1 MIIKKELLK
10 RDIGGEY
17 FLVPLGKTTYEANGL
32 FALTEVG
39 GFIWD
44 ILPQAE
50 NAEDILRAVLAEYD
64 VDEATAKADID
75 AFLNKLKDME
85 IL

>member
-39 GFIWD
+39 AFIWD

>member
-17 FLVPLGKTTYEANGL
+17 FLVPLGKTTYDANGL

-39 GFIWD
+39 AFIWD

-75 AFLNKLKDME
+75 AFLNKLQDMD

>member
-10 RDIGGEY
+10 RDIGGES
-17 FLVPLGKTTYEANGL
+17 FLVPLGKTNYESNGL

-39 GFIWD
+39 AFIWD
-44 ILPQAE
+44 ILPQAD

-64 VDEATAKADID
+64 VDEDTAKADIND
-75 AFLNKLKDME
+75 FLNKLKDME

>member
-10 RDIGGEY
+10 REIGGEA
-17 FLVPLGKTTYEANGL
+17 FLVPLGKTTYDANGL

-39 GFIWD
+39 AFIWD
-44 ILPQAE
+44 VLPKVE
-50 NAEDILRAVLAEYD
+50 SVEDILGAVLAEYD
-64 VDEATAKADID
+64 VDQETAKADIT
-75 AFLNKLKDME
+75 AFLNKLKEME

>member
-1 MIIKKELLK
+1 MIIRKELLK

-17 FLVPLGKTTYEANGL
+17 FLVPLGKTTYDANGL

-39 GFIWD
+39 AFIWD

-75 AFLNKLKDME
+75 AFLNKLQDMD

>member
-10 RDIGGEY
+10 REIGGES
-17 FLVPLGKTTYEANGL
+17 FLVPLGKTTYDSNGL

-44 ILPQAE
+44 LLPQAQ
-50 NAEDILRAVLAEYD
+50 NAEDILKAVLEAYE
-64 VDEATAKADID
+64 VDEDTARADIT
-75 AFLNKLKDME
+75 AFLHKLEEME

>member
-17 FLVPLGKTTYEANGL
+17 FLVPLGKTTYDSNGL

-39 GFIWD
+39 AFIWD
-44 ILPQAE
+44 ILPQVE
-50 NAEDILRAVLAEYD
+50 SAEDILRAVLTEYD
-64 VDEATAKADID
+64 VDEDTAKADID